1 MTARRGDLLDPSCP
15 TRQLL
20 DRIGSKW
27 VSMLFLAL
35 GAEDEVRFAELRRRA
50 PGISSKVLADTLRV
64 LERDGFVSRRVEPTV
79 PPAVHYGLTP
89 LGRSLAAPLAVLR
102 DWAETHMA
110 DVDDAR
116 SAYDTRAPVGTPKSM
131 L

>member
-1 MTARRGDLLDPSCP
+1 VTTRRRGDLLDPACP

-20 DRIGSKW
+20 DRVGSKW

-35 GAEDEVRFAELRRRA
+35 GVEDEVRFAELRRRA
-50 PGISSKVLADTLRV
+50 PGISSKVLADTLRT

-89 LGRSLAAPLAVLR
+89 LGRSLTAPLAVLR
-102 DWAETHMA
+102 DWAEAHMA

-116 SAYDTRAPVGTPKSM
+116 TAYDERIT
-131 L
+131 